1 MARQFGPQ
9 RYVNH
14 FSIVASGCNRGV
26 AEIIS
31 LDSFWFRVKVTEVM

>member
-1 MARQFGPQ
+1 MARQFGRQ

-31 LDSFWFRVKVTEVM
+31 LDSFGFRVKVTEVM